1 MHSLRLLPGPV
12 ACWCLLACGGPR
24 TVDSPAPR
32 PADSARPAAATAPRP
47 ATTAPRVDSSRL
59 ERELV
64 AREAHLP
71 LARALARRSG
81 NPAVAHRAAEAV
93 VRESRRRG
101 LSPSLVAGVL
111 LVENAPLDTAAVSRA
126 GAIGLMQVMPVHAG
140 SWDCPSAELRE
151 VDSSICHG
159 VGVLHMYLRRSGTVS
174 GALKRYN
181 GCPLS
186 ARTGCGRYP
195 GRVLQVAASVR
206 REMLR
211 SPGRPPRSSTCT
223 APPPPSGAHSASG
236 SARPSRC

>member
-1 MHSLRLLPGPV
+1 MGGLLV
-12 ACWCLLACGGPR
+12 ACGG
-24 TVDSPAPR
+24 
-32 PADSARPAAATAPRP
+32 ARPAAPPSPSPTASPAPARLPEPARP
-47 ATTAPRVDSSRL
+47 PAPAAARPRVDSARL

-81 NPAVAHRAAEAV
+81 NPEVAHRAAEAV
-93 VRESRRRG
+93 VREARRRG

-111 LVENAPLDTAAVSRA
+111 LVENAPLDTSAVSRA

-140 SWDCPSAELRE
+140 SWACGSEELRE

-159 VGVLHMYLRRSGTVS
+159 VGVLQMYLKRSGTVS
-174 GALKRYN
+174 SALKRYN
-181 GCPLS
+181 GCPVT

-195 GRVLQVAASVR
+195 VRVLQTAASVR

-211 SPGRPPRSSTCT
+211 SPGTRPRSPSCT
-223 APPPPSGAHSASG
+223 APPPPSAARSASG